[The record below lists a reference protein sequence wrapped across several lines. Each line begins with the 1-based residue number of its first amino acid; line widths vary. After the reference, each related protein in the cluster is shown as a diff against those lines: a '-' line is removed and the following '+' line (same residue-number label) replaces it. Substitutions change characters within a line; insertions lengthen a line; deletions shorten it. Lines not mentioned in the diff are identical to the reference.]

1 MKEALLLPGYLDSP
15 DYRHMV
21 TLEKG
26 LQELGYR
33 TERIDACN
41 LWSTG
46 DVNNYSVTNF
56 LEQIKER
63 VEYYSQQGS
72 EEIVLVGHSVGGM
85 VAIIAGNRLPQVTK
99 IVALCPPPHRK
110 ESVKKWVDGFR
121 RSKKDLPNNPEERRE
136 IAIPESYIQDALQY
150 SASDEVKEIHKPLM
164 ILIAQDDTIVKPELT
179 EEIVNNANDPYV
191 VRVPNIGH
199 DFRFSQDDCNKVMDE
214 VEKFLTK

>member
-15 DYRHMV
+15 DYLHMI

-26 LQELGYR
+26 LQELGYS
-33 TERIDACN
+33 TEKIDACN

-46 DVNNYSVTNF
+46 DVDNYSVTNF
-56 LEQIKER
+56 LEQIRER

-85 VAIIAGNRLPQVTK
+85 VAIIAGNRLPKVTK

-121 RSKKDLPNNPEERRE
+121 KSKKDLPNNPEERRE
-136 IAIPESYIQDALQY
+136 FAIPESYIQDALQY
-150 SASDEVKEIHKPLM
+150 SASEEVKEIHKPLM
-164 ILIAQDDTIVKPELT
+164 ILIAQDDTVVKPELT
-179 EEIVNNANDPYV
+179 EEIVSNANDPYV
-191 VRVPNIGH
+191 IRLPNIGH
-199 DFRFSQDDCNKVMDE
+199 DFRFSQEDCNRVMDE